1 MMFPQSIIHSRWT
14 KLQSYFGKE
23 QNFFSTELILSNMIH
38 IYILLTN
45 ILVMNDGF
53 IDIYLFL
60 NIFLSIYSILRH
72 HVSNY
77 TLLYR
82 ILDNGV
88 KYVFR

>member
-45 ILVMNDGF
+45 ILVMNNGF
-53 IDIYLFL
+53 IDILIPIFEYIFIYLFD
-60 NIFLSIYSILRH
+60 IKTSCIE
-72 HVSNY
+72 
-77 TLLYR
+77 LY
-82 ILDNGV
+82 ITI
-88 KYVFR
+88 

>member
-53 IDIYLFL
+53 IDIPIFEYIFIYLFD
-60 NIFLSIYSILRH
+60 IKTSCIE
-72 HVSNY
+72 
-77 TLLYR
+77 LY
-82 ILDNGV
+82 ITI
-88 KYVFR
+88 